1 MIYVNAYV
9 KRFYIGTV
17 SLLYQTIQTKTIAL
31 GEFPPGELYPSEMP
45 RPISPCKLSPNHS
58 FMYPM
63 WK

>member
-31 GEFPPGELYPSEMP
+31 GEFPPGELHPSEMP
-45 RPISPCKLSPNHS
+45 RRIPRCKLSPNHS
-58 FMYPM
+58 FIYPM